1 LPAGNPCAWTDSKSV
16 GRGSTRIKADEQTAD
31 AKYRPRMT
39 RLLLDPILSALVSV
53 KKLLLL
59 IRIRADWQQ
68 KRWTRINADEQ
79 TAEAK
84 YRPRMTRLL
93 LDPIL
98 SALVRVK
105 KLLLLIRIRAD
116 WQQKRWTRIN
126 ADEQTADAKYRPRM
140 TPDFA

>member
-1 LPAGNPCAWTDSKSV
+1 MRVD
-16 GRGSTRIKADEQTAD
+16 R
-31 AKYRPRMT
+31 
-39 RLLLDPILSALVSV
+39 
-53 KKLLLL
+53 
-59 IRIRADWQQ
+59 QQ
-68 KRWTRINADEQ
+68 KRWARINADEQ

-105 KLLLLIRIRAD
+105 KLLLLIRILAD

-126 ADEQTADAKYRPRM
+126 ADQGG
-140 TPDFA
+140 

>member
-1 LPAGNPCAWTDSKSV
+1 
-16 GRGSTRIKADEQTAD
+16 
-31 AKYRPRMT
+31 MT

-79 TAEAK
+79 TA
-84 YRPRMTRLL
+84 
-93 LDPIL
+93 
-98 SALVRVK
+98 
-105 KLLLLIRIRAD
+105 
-116 WQQKRWTRIN
+116 
-126 ADEQTADAKYRPRM
+126 DAKYRPRM